1 MTAPAE
7 RDKRVPLDR
16 RARRRAETIAEIL
29 DRAVVIMSD
38 DGVAGLTMS
47 GLARAMS
54 IQPPSLYKY
63 FPSVNAVHDALYRRG
78 QEENLAVL
86 RAGMACAEPGLPALR
101 AGLTALGRW
110 AVANPV
116 LAQLLF
122 WRPVPGF
129 RPSPD
134 AFAAADEVVEL
145 LRGGLRDAVAAGQLG
160 PAAAS
165 ERGLHQPA
173 PHRPRPVRSGLPC
186 RRLPQL
192 SCMVAAGAAARGLSL
207 LARPAEWP
215 GIPSR

>member
-7 RDKRVPLDR
+7 RDKRVLPDR
-16 RARRRAETIAEIL
+16 RARRRAETITEIL
-29 DRAVVIMSD
+29 DRAVVIMSE

-63 FPSVNAVHDALYRRG
+63 FPSVTAVHDALYRRG
-78 QEENLAVL
+78 QEDNLAVL
-86 RAGMACAEPGLPALR
+86 RAGMAGAEPGWAAVR
-101 AGLTALGRW
+101 SGLGALGRW
-110 AVANPV
+110 AVAHPV

-145 LRGGLRDAVAAGQLG
+145 LRGGLREAVAAGQLG
-160 PAAAS
+160 PAAAT
-165 ERGLHQPA
+165 ERGLALLSALHFGVLSQHLANDPQGDWETATYTSLHSTVLDLFEAAFPA
-173 PHRPRPVRSGLPC
+173 G
-186 RRLPQL
+186 Q
-192 SCMVAAGAAARGLSL
+192 
-207 LARPAEWP
+207 
-215 GIPSR
+215 SRE

>member
-38 DGVAGLTMS
+38 DGVAVLTMS

-165 ERGLHQPA
+165 ERGLT
-173 PHRPRPVRSGLPC
+173 L
-186 RRLPQL
+186 L
-192 SCMVAAGAAARGLSL
+192 SALHFGVLSQHLANDPGGDWETGTYTSLHPTVLDLFEAAFRAGA
-207 LARPAEWP
+207 
-215 GIPSR
+215 SRN